1 MGGSQSTNT
10 RRISVLND
18 DPSSVIKVSDS
29 VVQRL
34 KGETEVKENQSESR
48 PVSKSQSDDQ
58 KVTSSFP
65 HSYYGRGT
73 PKTSL
78 EIRQD
83 KEAALRE
90 NDQYWEKRLKTLEE
104 NHMMINRKME
114 EEYKKAAKEVEELFS
129 RLPARREQPP
139 CTNAGHYVKKC
150 YQQNPRE
157 VLKCAKEVEAFV
169 ACVDM
174 KRVNLLDSRQ

>member
-10 RRISVLND
+10 RRISIPND

-34 KGETEVKENQSESR
+34 KGGTEVPKSQSESR
-48 PVSKSQSDDQ
+48 PVSQTQSDAQ
-58 KVTSSFP
+58 KVTSSYP
-65 HSYYGRGT
+65 HSYYGRGI

-90 NDQYWEKRLKTLEE
+90 NDQYWERRLKTLED
-104 NHMMINRKME
+104 NHMLISRKME
-114 EEYKKAAKEVEELFS
+114 EEYKKAANEVEELFS
-129 RLPARREQPP
+129 RLPAKREQPP
-139 CTNAGHYVKKC
+139 CTTAGQYVKEC
-150 YQQNPRE
+150 YQKNPRE
-157 VLKCAKEVEAFV
+157 VLKCAKEVEAFA

>member
-1 MGGSQSTNT
+1 MGGSQSSNA
-10 RRISVLND
+10 RRISVTND
-18 DPSSVIKVSDS
+18 DPSGVIKVSDS

-34 KGETEVKENQSESR
+34 KGAKEVKDSQSESR
-48 PVSKSQSDDQ
+48 PVSQPQFDAE

-83 KEAALRE
+83 QEAALRE
-90 NDQYWEKRLKTLEE
+90 NDEYWEKRLKTIED
-104 NHMMINRKME
+104 NHKMINRKME
-114 EEYKKAAKEVEELFS
+114 EEYKKATKEIEELFS
-129 RLPARREQPP
+129 RLPPKLEQPP
-139 CTNAGHYVKKC
+139 CTNAGQHVKKC

-157 VLKCAKEVEAFV
+157 VLKCAKEVEAFA

>member
-10 RRISVLND
+10 RRISIPND
-18 DPSSVIKVSDS
+18 DPSSVIRLSDS

-34 KGETEVKENQSESR
+34 KGGTKVQESQSESR
-48 PVSKSQSDDQ
+48 PVSQTQSDAQ
-58 KVTSSFP
+58 KVTSSYP

-90 NDQYWEKRLKTLEE
+90 NDQYWEKRLKTMEDNL
-104 NHMMINRKME
+104 MLINRKME
-114 EEYKKAAKEVEELFS
+114 EEYKKATKEVEELFS
-129 RLPARREQPP
+129 RLPAKREQPP
-139 CTNAGHYVKKC
+139 CTIAGQFVKEC

-157 VLKCAKEVEAFV
+157 VLKCAKEVEAFA